1 MEAAR
6 EAVRLVSLAHQSEL
20 PGVFGVLGA
29 HVLDVNLE
37 RGELDVEVSIEHQ
50 NAQTRTHKLQLLT
63 NLARFETK
71 FDLHLAGLST
81 DPHVHLR
88 GNKDEAQKK

>member
-1 MEAAR
+1 M
-6 EAVRLVSLAHQSEL
+6 
-20 PGVFGVLGA
+20 
-29 HVLDVNLE
+29 
-37 RGELDVEVSIEHQ
+37 EVSIEHQ

-63 NLARFETK
+63 NLAGFETK

-88 GNKDEAQKK
+88 GNEEEAQKSNE